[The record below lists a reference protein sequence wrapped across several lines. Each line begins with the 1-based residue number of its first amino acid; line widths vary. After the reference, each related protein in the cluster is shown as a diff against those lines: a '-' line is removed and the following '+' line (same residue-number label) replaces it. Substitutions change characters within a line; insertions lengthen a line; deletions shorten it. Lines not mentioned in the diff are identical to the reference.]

1 MKRFGLVLALSSP
14 ITVKKIKK
22 EQPTA
27 TCGRKQAA
35 EADSDAPQPPTYCL
49 RFYRPAEKATCNRTR
64 RRGFVRGVT
73 CRTAGG
79 YRVGVTRRE
88 QGRSFRKEE
97 MTGSMGISLPCKGS
111 SWGPPKVFFITKL
124 PVLYWLLFSFPAQ
137 WTGSN

>member
-49 RFYRPAEKATCNRTR
+49 FFFFTGPQRK
-64 RRGFVRGVT
+64 
-73 CRTAGG
+73 
-79 YRVGVTRRE
+79 RRE
-88 QGRSFRKEE
+88 TEQEGGVLCVGLRVELRVVI
-97 MTGSMGISLPCKGS
+97 G
-111 SWGPPKVFFITKL
+111 WG
-124 PVLYWLLFSFPAQ
+124 
-137 WTGSN
+137 